1 MNGHFAPGRSL
12 DYIVT
17 LGSYCCW
24 EPKNM
29 RRRKILVSALY
40 SLIILGAL
48 LPLNAGG
55 ADMTLAKD
63 EVGQLWLQII
73 GRINEGDDLKFKAL
87 LVDAINRG
95 EQITDVA
102 TFSQGGLVPAA
113 IQIGKYIRT
122 MHLRTVA
129 PYLVPVVRRHIC
141 YVSAIA
147 GPTTMLE
154 FDPVNNRGDARC
166 TCAAECF
173 LIWAAGLRRSAG
185 AVQLHRLTLQGE
197 EDRNSSSKTNNHIE
211 KVIDAY
217 LHEMEFPD
225 ATIIRMYSISKDEL
239 AYLTKEEL
247 NTLTS
252 IPWLKELLSA
262 RCGHY
267 VTSSPAALECENAVI
282 RDLYWN
288 GARELLS

>member
-1 MNGHFAPGRSL
+1 MG
-12 DYIVT
+12 
-17 LGSYCCW
+17 W
-24 EPKNM
+24 NM
-29 RRRKILVSALY
+29 RRREILVSALY
-40 SLIILGAL
+40 SLIIFVGAL

-55 ADMTLAKD
+55 AEMTLAKD

-73 GRINEGDDLKFKAL
+73 GRIDEGDDLKFKVL

-102 TFSQGGLVPAA
+102 TFSQGGQTLPA
-113 IQIGKYIRT
+113 IKIGRYIRT
-122 MHLRTVA
+122 LYLRTVA

-141 YVSAIA
+141 YVSAPT

-154 FDPVNNRGDARC
+154 FDPINNRGDERC

-197 EDRNSSSKTNNHIE
+197 EHTKSSSKTKKNTSIE

-217 LHEMEFPD
+217 LHEMGAPD
-225 ATIIRMYSISKDEL
+225 ATIMRMYSISADEL

-252 IPWLKELLSA
+252 ISGVPWLKELLRA

-267 VTSSPAALECENAVI
+267 AASSPAALECENTVI
-282 RDLYWN
+282 RELYWN
-288 GARELLS
+288 GARELLRQSE

>member
-1 MNGHFAPGRSL
+1 
-12 DYIVT
+12 
-17 LGSYCCW
+17 
-24 EPKNM
+24 M
-29 RRRKILVSALY
+29 RRREILVSVLC
-40 SLIILGAL
+40 SLIIFVGML

-55 ADMTLAKD
+55 AEMTLAKD

-73 GRINEGDDLKFKAL
+73 GRIDEGDDLKFKAL
-87 LVDAINRG
+87 LVDVIDRG

-102 TFSQGGLVPAA
+102 TFSQGGRTLPAMK
-113 IQIGKYIRT
+113 IGKYIRT

-141 YVSAIA
+141 YVSAMN

-185 AVQLHRLTLQGE
+185 AVQLHRLTLRGE
-197 EDRNSSSKTNNHIE
+197 EDTSSSIKTKKYTSIGTTL
-211 KVIDAY
+211 DAY
-217 LHEMEFPD
+217 LHEMGVPD
-225 ATIIRMYSISKDEL
+225 ATIMRMYSASADKSS
-239 AYLTKEEL
+239 YLTKEEL

-252 IPWLKELLSA
+252 ISGVPWLKELLSA
-262 RCGHY
+262 RCRHY
-267 VTSSPAALECENAVI
+267 VASSPAALECENAVI
-282 RDLYWN
+282 RELYWN
-288 GARELLS
+288 GARELLSQSE

>member
-1 MNGHFAPGRSL
+1 
-12 DYIVT
+12 
-17 LGSYCCW
+17 
-24 EPKNM
+24 M
-29 RRRKILVSALY
+29 RQREILVLALY
-40 SLIILGAL
+40 CLIIFVGAL

-55 ADMTLAKD
+55 AEMTLARD

-73 GRINEGDDLKFKAL
+73 GRIDEGDDLKFKAL
-87 LVDAINRG
+87 LVDAIERG

-102 TFSQGGLVPAA
+102 TFSQGGRTPPA
-113 IQIGKYIRT
+113 IKIGKYIRT

-141 YVSAIA
+141 YVSAMT

-185 AVQLHRLTLQGE
+185 AVQLHRLTLQEE
-197 EDRNSSSKTNNHIE
+197 EDAKSFSKTKKQTSIE
-211 KVIDAY
+211 KALDLY
-217 LHEMEFPD
+217 LHEMGVPD
-225 ATIIRMYSISKDEL
+225 ATIMRLYRISADEL
-239 AYLTKEEL
+239 SYLTKEEI
-247 NTLTS
+247 NILTS
-252 IPWLKELLSA
+252 ISGVPWLKELLRA

-267 VTSSPAALECENAVI
+267 VVSSPAALECENTVI
-282 RDLYWN
+282 RELYWN
-288 GARELLS
+288 GARELLSQNE